1 MPKRKSCL
9 ICWRESFL
17 TITSRLL
24 LTKHETYGKVIIKL
38 YDAIQNKV
46 VGNFELAY
54 GDRSRCNEHYRNVVF
69 NQFAVRYVSLLH
81 FCCMFRFSS
90 MCIFLLVRPTQSS
103 ADVGF
108 TAIFDLSS
116 SIFLF
121 IVSYPPNSRNRNQPK
136 LATCSEVSAICKC
149 MPEIWG
155 ILSP

>member
-69 NQFAVRYVSLLH
+69 NHFACH
-81 FCCMFRFSS
+81 CCTSVACLGFLRCAFS
-90 MCIFLLVRPTQSS
+90 C
-103 ADVGF
+103 
-108 TAIFDLSS
+108 
-116 SIFLF
+116 
-121 IVSYPPNSRNRNQPK
+121 
-136 LATCSEVSAICKC
+136 
-149 MPEIWG
+149 
-155 ILSP
+155 